1 MKCPTCGADMQIEN
15 EKCPFCGNPNPFA
28 IKHQQDMKYY
38 HSEFQKTKKEVE
50 QKTGRFTSAAV
61 KIPVI
66 IILAILILV
75 VVNTRSDIESE
86 IRIHNIKKDVKLH
99 EQEYREELDAY
110 ELAGDWVGLYTL
122 FNEKRLGY
130 VDTFEEY
137 YTVKQAA
144 FEYELILDDIMRY
157 DEDSTYYNAKNL
169 SQRIAEN
176 LERFYK
182 DVYRIGYEN
191 DYYDNQYA
199 PVHKEAL
206 ERINEDME
214 AVLLVYAHLTKEEL
228 DKLPDYSVSMKSSL
242 IEEGLLRNA
251 D

>member
-1 MKCPTCGADMQIEN
+1 MKCPTCGANMQIEN

-38 HSEFQKTKKEVE
+38 HSEFQRTKEEVE

-66 IILAILILV
+66 IVLAILILV

-99 EQEYREELDAY
+99 EQEYKEQLDAY

-122 FNEKRLGY
+122 FNEKRLSY

-137 YTVKQAA
+137 YTIKQAA
-144 FEYELILDDIMRY
+144 FEYEFILDDIMRY
-157 DEDSTYYNAKNL
+157 NEESSYYSVETLAP
-169 SQRIAEN
+169 RIADSI
-176 LERFYK
+176 ERFYR

-214 AVLLVYAHLTKEEL
+214 AVLFTYCHLTKEEIE
-228 DKLPDYSVSMKSSL
+228 KLPDYSVSMKSNI
-242 IEEGLLRNA
+242 IEEGLLRKA

>member
-1 MKCPTCGADMQIEN
+1 MQIEN

-66 IILAILILV
+66 IVLAILILV

-99 EQEYREELDAY
+99 EQEYREQLDAY
-110 ELAGDWVGLYTL
+110 ELAGDWIGLYTL
-122 FNEKRLGY
+122 FNEKRLSY

-137 YTVKQAA
+137 YMIKQAA
-144 FEYELILDDIMRY
+144 FEYEFILDDIMRY
-157 DEDSTYYNAKNL
+157 NEDSTYYSVETLAL
-169 SQRIAEN
+169 RIADS
-176 LERFYK
+176 LERFYR

-206 ERINEDME
+206 ERVNEDME
-214 AVLLVYAHLTKEEL
+214 AVLFTYCHLTKEEIE
-228 DKLPDYSVSMKSSL
+228 KLPDYSVSVKSSI
-242 IEEGLLRNA
+242 IEEGLLRKA

>member
-1 MKCPTCGADMQIEN
+1 MKCPTCGANMQIEN

-28 IKHQQDMKYY
+28 VKHQEDMKYY
-38 HSEFQKTKKEVE
+38 HSEFQKTREEVE

-66 IILAILILV
+66 IILVILIFAL
-75 VVNTRSDIESE
+75 VNTRRDIELT
-86 IRIHNIKKDVKLH
+86 IRTYKIEKDIKLH
-99 EQEYREELDAY
+99 EQEYREALDAY
-110 ELAGDWVGLYTL
+110 ELAGDWVGLSTFYS
-122 FNEKRLGY
+122 EKRLSY

-137 YTVKQAA
+137 ITIRYAA
-144 FEYELILDDIMRY
+144 SVYGSIMADIMRY
-157 DEDSTYYNAKNL
+157 TEDSTYYNAKNL

-182 DVYRIGYEN
+182 NIYRIGYEN
-191 DYYDNQYA
+191 EYYDAQYA

-214 AVLLVYAHLTKEEL
+214 AVLLAYGHLTKEEL